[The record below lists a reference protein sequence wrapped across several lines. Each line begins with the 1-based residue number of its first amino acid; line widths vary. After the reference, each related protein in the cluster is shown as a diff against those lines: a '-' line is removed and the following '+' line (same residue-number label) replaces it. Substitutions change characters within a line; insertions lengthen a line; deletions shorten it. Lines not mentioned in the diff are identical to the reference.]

1 MAAAVKDEFPV
12 GSHVIYPF
20 HGVAKIV
27 ARESREVD
35 GESEEY
41 LRLFV
46 PATGSGQSSGL
57 TLLVPEERAIEV
69 GIRQPVSED
78 EADDVLD
85 VVRQVDVTVPAGWSR
100 RFKNHQDKL
109 KTGDIYHC
117 AEVVRNLEHRRAVKP
132 LAPAESQMLMS
143 ARQTLVGE
151 LAISWSVEHDE
162 AAERIDEALQAAS

>member
-1 MAAAVKDEFPV
+1 MATAVKDQFPV
-12 GSHVIYPF
+12 GSDVIYPF
-20 HGVAKIV
+20 HGVAKII
-27 ARESREVD
+27 AREERMVD
-35 GESEEY
+35 GEPEAY

-46 PATGSGQSSGL
+46 APTAGGSTSGL
-57 TLLVPEERAIEV
+57 TVLVPEDRALEV
-69 GIRQPVSED
+69 GIRLPVSDE

-117 AEVVRNLEHRRAVKP
+117 AEVVRNLEHRSAVKQ
-132 LAPAESQMLMS
+132 LAPAEAQMLLR

-151 LAISWSVEHDE
+151 LSISWGVDHDE
-162 AAERIDEALQAAS
+162 AAARIDQALQG